1 MGLVHKP
8 VDDHLTGSTLE
19 GRYTVGPRLARGGT
33 GGVYR
38 CVDQRLDRT
47 VAVKILHA
55 HLTEDPSFI
64 DRFAREA
71 RAAARLSHP
80 NVVSVLDQGRT
91 DDGHV
96 FLVMEYVE
104 GGTLRDVLRR
114 KRFLRPGEALTIL
127 SAVAAGLAAAH
138 QAGLIHRDIKPEN
151 VLMRPDGTV
160 KVADFGLSR
169 AADQHTTS
177 GAVLGTVAYAS
188 PELVTERTLDA
199 RSDLYSLGIMAWEM
213 LTGRRPFDGSPWT
226 IAHAH
231 AEKTVP
237 SLLEAVPGID
247 RGLAEAVGAW
257 TARDPQARPADGAEL
272 LGTIGELRRQLS
284 LDALD
289 HVPEGWE
296 QGPGPAA
303 PRPEDPGATTLPS
316 TAPATGPIDLKAVDA
331 LRQGGSTAAPAAGLQ
346 HGSAAGADDSAAQDA
361 PADDDDVPPITQVL
375 SIPLGAEGGRAP
387 EAPGDGEEAPTEA
400 MPGLSSRSQGV
411 GSSASAATEAMP
423 GFGGQSPDAA
433 PTEAMPRFT
442 GEPRTGAPTEH
453 GSAPTEA
460 MPAWQDAPEDR
471 DGVQRTSVLPSMRG
485 GAAAA
490 GAAGVAGAASAA
502 TRTGSTA
509 VGASGGLGASV
520 DPSQRRRGP
529 SVDRLAAFD
538 EPSSSDGDTAEQETE
553 QRPGRLRESAPVDPS
568 KPTVRLQQGHPLKVI
583 VALALAALLVA
594 AAAFLGWLL
603 GSGSFRTA
611 VVPEVAGTTQSVA
624 ETSVETEGF
633 SNVSVRE
640 QPSTEV
646 PAGSVIESSPAA
658 GTQAR
663 VGEQIVLTVSS
674 GPEQVEVPAI
684 VGMSQ
689 TDAESQLSSAGLE
702 VGSVSEQFDDS
713 EEGSVVSASPSAG
726 ARVEE
731 GSTVDLVV
739 SAGAEPQEVPR
750 VVGSDA
756 DDARDQLEDLG
767 FTVEIEEVAGGNLN
781 RVVSQSQDGTTIT
794 LRVI

>member
-8 VDDHLTGSTLE
+8 VDDHLTGSVLE

-38 CVDQRLDRT
+38 AVDQRLERT

-55 HLTEDPSFI
+55 HLTEDPSFVE
-64 DRFAREA
+64 RFAREA

-80 NVVSVLDQGRT
+80 NVVAVLDQGRT

-114 KRFLRPGEALTIL
+114 KEFLRPGEALTIL
-127 SAVAAGLAAAH
+127 SSVAAGLSAAH

-188 PELVTERTLDA
+188 PELVTERRLDA

-226 IAHAH
+226 IARAH
-231 AEKTVP
+231 AQKTVP

-247 RGLAEAVGAW
+247 PQLAEAVAGW
-257 TARDPQARPADGAEL
+257 TAKDPQKRPSDGAEL
-272 LGTIGELRRQLS
+272 LASIGELRRELS

-289 HVPEGWE
+289 HLPEGWE

-316 TAPATGPIDLKAVDA
+316 TAPATGPIDLEAVDE
-331 LRQGGSTAAPAAGLQ
+331 LRRGGSSAAPVSDQQDGTAEASPDGCA
-346 HGSAAGADDSAAQDA
+346 HAPETADGEI
-361 PADDDDVPPITQVL
+361 PPTTQVL
-375 SIPLGAEGGRAP
+375 RVPLGAEGGRGLESEDP
-387 EAPGDGEEAPTEA
+387 VDEAPTEA
-400 MPGLSSRSQGV
+400 MPGP
-411 GSSASAATEAMP
+411 GSGAE
-423 GFGGQSPDAA
+423 GPDA
-433 PTEAMPRFT
+433 PTDAMPRFA
-442 GEPRTGAPTEH
+442 EASSDSASA

-460 MPAWQDAPEDR
+460 LPRWQGASADQD
-471 DGVQRTSVLPSMRG
+471 DDQRTSVLPPMRS
-485 GAAAA
+485 GAGAA
-490 GAAGVAGAASAA
+490 GAAGVAGTAVAGAAAA
-502 TRTGSTA
+502 AAAPRTGSTA
-509 VGASGGLGASV
+509 VGAAGAGTALGASV
-520 DPSQRRRGP
+520 DPNLQRRGP

-538 EPSSSDGDTAEQETE
+538 EPSDSDGETAEQETE
-553 QRPGRLRESAPVDPS
+553 PRRGRLHESAPVDPS
-568 KPTVRLQQGHPLKVI
+568 KPTVRLQQTHPLKAA
-583 VALALAALLVA
+583 VAVALAALLVA
-594 AAAFLGWLL
+594 LAGFLGWLL

-611 VVPEVAGTTQSVA
+611 VVPEVVGTTQPLAVDA
-624 ETSVETEGF
+624 VETEGF
-633 SNVSVRE
+633 SNVTVHE
-640 QPSTEV
+640 EPSTEV

-658 GTQAR
+658 GTETR
-663 VGEQIVLTVSS
+663 VGEQIVLTVST
-674 GPEQVEVPAI
+674 GPEQVEIPA
-684 VGMSQ
+684 VEGMSQ
-689 TDAESQLSSAGLE
+689 SDAESQLSSAGLD
-702 VGSVSEQFDDS
+702 VGTVSEQFDDS
-713 EEGSVVSASPSAG
+713 EEGSVVSASPSPG

-739 SAGAEPQEVPR
+739 SAGAEPEEVPR
-750 VVGSDA
+750 VVGSNA
-756 DDARDQLEDLG
+756 DDAREQLEDLG
-767 FTVEIEEVAGGNLN
+767 FTVEIEEVAGANLN
-781 RVVSQSQDGTTIT
+781 RVVTQSQDGTTIT